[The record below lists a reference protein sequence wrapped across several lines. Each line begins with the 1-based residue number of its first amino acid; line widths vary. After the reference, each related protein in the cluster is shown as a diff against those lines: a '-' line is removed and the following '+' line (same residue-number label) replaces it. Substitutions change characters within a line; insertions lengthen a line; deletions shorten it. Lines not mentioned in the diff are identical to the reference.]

1 MEAEQEK
8 DRFYGVLLAQTG
20 GMEYNRSVLM
30 GKEQIVMSEKI
41 DRKKQMGELLKAVGG
56 YVLAFLKWCLAAG
69 VLGCVCG
76 LVGAGFHKS
85 VDFVTELRM
94 ETPWLVWFLPLAGV
108 LTLLLYRLCR
118 VSFAA
123 GTNLIIESVTT
134 NEHIPILLAPLIF
147 AGTVLSHLFGA
158 SVGREGAALQLGGS
172 IGHNFGELFRFDE
185 EDVRVLSMCGMA
197 ACFSA
202 LFGTPLTAS
211 VFVLEVIMVGSV
223 SYNALLPCV
232 FSAYASFFTASQLGV
247 EPLSF
252 PLVSEIPE
260 PTLPLMG
267 QVVALGAVCAVVGI
281 LFCVCVH
288 TAGHL
293 AEKLLKNAYLRIA
306 AGGLLMAVLTVL
318 FGFYDYNGA
327 GTGVIAAAIG
337 GKAAPEAF
345 LLKLLLTALCVG
357 VGYRGGEIVPTLF
370 IGATLGC
377 VVGPLLGL
385 PAELAAALALVALFC
400 SVVNCPIA
408 SVFLAV
414 ELFGTLNLTLFVI
427 VIVVAFVLSGY
438 YGLYSSQK
446 IVFSKIK
453 QQIINTST
461 K

>member
-1 MEAEQEK
+1 MKAEAKEK
-8 DRFYGVLLAQTG
+8 T
-20 GMEYNRSVLM
+20 
-30 GKEQIVMSEKI
+30 
-41 DRKKQMGELLKAVGG
+41 KKLVGAVGG
-56 YVLAFLKWCLAAG
+56 YVLAFLKWCLCAG
-69 VLGCVCG
+69 ALGCICG
-76 LVGAGFHKS
+76 LVGAGFHKA
-85 VDFVTELRM
+85 VDFVTEVRM

-118 VSFAA
+118 VSFGA

-134 NEHIPILLAPLIF
+134 NEHVPILLAPLIF

-172 IGHNFGELFRFDE
+172 IGHNFGELLHFDE

-202 LFGTPLTAS
+202 LFGTPLTAA
-211 VFVLEVIMVGSV
+211 VFVLEVIAVGSV

-232 FSAYASFFTASQLGV
+232 FSSYASFFTASWLGV

-252 PLVSEIPE
+252 VIGAEVPSLSPMLLLRTVGLAAIC
-260 PTLPLMG
+260 
-267 QVVALGAVCAVVGI
+267 ALVGI
-281 LFCVCVH
+281 LFCACVH
-288 TAGHL
+288 GAGHL
-293 AEKLLKNAYLRIA
+293 AEKLLKSPYLRIA
-306 AGGLLMAVLTVL
+306 AGGLLMAALTAL
-318 FGFYDYNGA
+318 FGLYEYNGA
-327 GTGVIAAAIG
+327 GTNVISAAIG
-337 GKAAPEAF
+337 GSARPEAF

-357 VGYRGGEIVPTLF
+357 VGFRGGEIVPTLF

-377 VVGPLLGL
+377 TVGPLLGL
-385 PAELAAALALVALFC
+385 PPALGAALGLVALFC

-414 ELFGTLNLTLFVI
+414 ELFGTLDLTLFVI
-427 VIVVAFVLSGY
+427 AIVVAFVLSGY

-453 QQIINTST
+453 QQIVNIRTR
-461 K
+461 